1 MSERKAINKY
11 YPPDYDPSLVPKK
24 VKNVNQVQKVRL
36 MAPFSMRCTKCN
48 EYIAAR
54 RKFNAR
60 KEVTKEKYMDF
71 KIIRFHITCP
81 RCNST
86 MTFKTDPK
94 SAGFLPE
101 SGCVRNY
108 ESTATKINN
117 AKEHETEEEIL
128 ERLEREEKENASFQ
142 LLREK
147 RKKNPFWQKKESL
160 KDGEGDLMENLEKKL
175 TQQQKQ
181 QEINEHLEYLQAKN
195 SEVARSGGSEK
206 MAHEAREAINKEIAE
221 LKQLQQQVEEEED
234 EEESRRAFKKF
245 KAAKGQESDRS
256 ASPPDGAT
264 DGEKDVTSIGVA
276 TPSTTSKVVSTPLL
290 KVASTIS
297 IKKRPHKSETTA
309 KNSSAKATTVSTEAA
324 PRPTAEIGI
333 PALIGGYSSEE
344 EE

>member
-24 VKNVNQVQKVRL
+24 AKNVNQVQKVRL

-86 MTFKTDPK
+86 ITFKTDPK

-108 ESTATKINN
+108 ESTAVKINN

-128 ERLEREEKENASFQ
+128 DRLEREEKENASFQ

-181 QEINEHLEYLQAKN
+181 QEINDHLEYLQAK
-195 SEVARSGGSEK
+195 SAEVAKSGGTEK
-206 MAHEAREAINKEIAE
+206 VAHEAHEAINKEIAE
-221 LKQLQQQVEEEED
+221 LKQLQQQVEDEED
-234 EEESRRAFKKF
+234 EEESRRAFKRF
-245 KAAKGQESDRS
+245 KAAIRQEELEGLDVQSEEEKMVVAASVVTAETTPKIAS
-256 ASPPDGAT
+256 APF
-264 DGEKDVTSIGVA
+264 
-276 TPSTTSKVVSTPLL
+276 L

-297 IKKRPHKSETTA
+297 IKKRPSRPETTA
-309 KNSSAKATTVSTEAA
+309 KNDGFVDEQTVPGKPASHSSAQNS
-324 PRPTAEIGI
+324 I
-333 PALIGGYSSEE
+333 PALLGGYSSDEE
-344 EE
+344 E